1 MNAVMRGSIPL
12 FSPEDRTMASVR
24 EMKEQL
30 DEAGAAVADAAR
42 DSVDATT
49 GELHRLRAKL
59 RSNGAHLE
67 DELRDAGERFAQ
79 GAKKFSEAAAEQVRE
94 HPMAAFGIAFA
105 AGVVVSRWLR
115 RR

>member
-1 MNAVMRGSIPL
+1 
-12 FSPEDRTMASVR
+12 MANVR
-24 EMKEQL
+24 EVKQQL
-30 DEAGAAVADAAR
+30 DEAGAGVADAAKE
-42 DSVDATT
+42 SVEATK

-59 RSNGAHLE
+59 RSNGAQLE
-67 DELRDAGERFAQ
+67 DDLRDAGNRFAE

-115 RR
+115 SR

>member
-1 MNAVMRGSIPL
+1 
-12 FSPEDRTMASVR
+12 MATVR
-24 EMKEQL
+24 EMKQQL
-30 DEAGAAVADAAR
+30 DDAGEDIADAAR

-49 GELHRLRAKL
+49 GEMHRLRSKL

-79 GAKKFSEAAAEQVRE
+79 GAKKFSEAATDQVRE
-94 HPMAAFGIAFA
+94 HPLAAFGIAFA

-115 RR
+115 SR